1 MKKALILLITA
12 VFALTGAAY
21 AVKVTED
28 NTYVI
33 IKTDKY
39 EAHWKKAA
47 QMGYMEVFLPGKQNS
62 LIGVGDRAFYHSSN
76 YNGAWRDWGALS
88 KWEIVDQ
95 KPGMAV
101 VRYISHDSDSKE
113 YTCTAYYYDSVN
125 YIKHE
130 VVVKNTGKGNVTS
143 FQSGHDPQFEP
154 NVNFDGMK
162 QWDDPIPH
170 CAYWTKD
177 GFAAL
182 YTEDGKVELS
192 AWGGKNPGRM
202 MLSYDDLGVTL
213 KPGQSSDPIVY
224 WVAFGEGGEKEA
236 HALASEVTKEPSST
250 AVEPTE
256 KLPVIWGEIKR

>member
-130 VVVKNTGKGNVTS
+130 VVVKNTGKGNLFV
-143 FQSGHDPQFEP
+143 
-154 NVNFDGMK
+154 
-162 QWDDPIPH
+162 I
-170 CAYWTKD
+170 
-177 GFAAL
+177 
-182 YTEDGKVELS
+182 
-192 AWGGKNPGRM
+192 
-202 MLSYDDLGVTL
+202 
-213 KPGQSSDPIVY
+213 
-224 WVAFGEGGEKEA
+224 FGEPDIEI
-236 HALASEVTKEPSST
+236 
-250 AVEPTE
+250 
-256 KLPVIWGEIKR
+256 LPVAGEGVNADTRHQGPGTRHEALGTRHEA